1 MDDSADLGRL
11 GRRWLGRCAASGQI
25 RHGHLSLAHSGGL
38 ADHVVARPPDAAKS
52 VGSMT
57 CDATTFSQRGLRRRD
72 GPPRGAAD
80 AGQER
85 SARQPPGLAATL
97 ALWLTRAPQPPG
109 ASNGQPVALS
119 DLDSLRALGE
129 AAFSA
134 CEKASVVGRPALDRG
149 LAGSPGSGG
158 DHQERYRTS
167 DGSADGFLMP
177 ATVHA
182 DTSDKRMR
190 SESCSTTVPAT

>member
-1 MDDSADLGRL
+1 MAD
-11 GRRWLGRCAASGQI
+11 
-25 RHGHLSLAHSGGL
+25 
-38 ADHVVARPPDAAKS
+38 
-52 VGSMT
+52 
-57 CDATTFSQRGLRRRD
+57 RRRRNQSTPARCHASCHEQLCN
-72 GPPRGAAD
+72 GNGQKRRCNGAK
-80 AGQER
+80 GEGSRRCRSRER
-85 SARQPPGLAATL
+85 SAGQPPGLAATL
-97 ALWLTRAPQPPG
+97 ALASCLTRAPQPPG

>member
-1 MDDSADLGRL
+1 MQKMPEQTDEGS
-11 GRRWLGRCAASGQI
+11 RRCRS
-25 RHGHLSLAHSGGL
+25 R
-38 ADHVVARPPDAAKS
+38 
-52 VGSMT
+52 
-57 CDATTFSQRGLRRRD
+57 
-72 GPPRGAAD
+72 
-80 AGQER
+80 ER

-97 ALWLTRAPQPPG
+97 ALCLTRAPQPPG